1 MPPASPPH
9 PGVKPTSQARSRA
22 TRDKI
27 VADFEQLLRTK
38 SFENISVAEL
48 AQHAGVSVGAVYRRF
63 ENKDSLI
70 PVIFELYQD
79 RLMEWVASEGR
90 IEAADDATLRDVL
103 RIIVNKGWAFLQ
115 REAHILRA
123 AHLCART
130 KPEAVGDDDLWRS
143 WEEASYASFPPLL
156 AAFPDEVKRR
166 DTDAAARMVTYF
178 MSAFFLEKALY
189 PDEPPAAGLAL
200 SETVFLREAADILF
214 GYLTTPND

>member
-27 VADFEQLLRTK
+27 VAAFEQLLRTK

-103 RIIVNKGWAFLQ
+103 RIIVNKEIGRASC
-115 REAHILRA
+115 RER
-123 AHLCART
+123 
-130 KPEAVGDDDLWRS
+130 V
-143 WEEASYASFPPLL
+143 
-156 AAFPDEVKRR
+156 
-166 DTDAAARMVTYF
+166 
-178 MSAFFLEKALY
+178 
-189 PDEPPAAGLAL
+189 
-200 SETVFLREAADILF
+200 
-214 GYLTTPND
+214 